1 MLFAQNTVS
10 ELRSY
15 RSPEFSCICSMHFP
29 AFVQTALI
37 TSLFT
42 VLKKG
47 NNKKR
52 TYLLHRHR
60 QDNTAEREY
69 RNRKLTN
76 TAAKC
81 RGHISHSNNHTALP
95 SPHYCS
101 VHLAPAPLALT
112 LYFQD
117 YLCNSLKEN
126 QWHDI
131 VQLQS
136 YTTTSSNILLP
147 CKSMQN
153 QNSCMFLLTTPFQ

>member
-15 RSPEFSCICSMHFP
+15 RSPEFGCICSMHFP
-29 AFVQTALI
+29 AFVQTVLI

-47 NNKKR
+47 SNKKR

-81 RGHISHSNNHTALP
+81 RGHISHSNNHTALL

-153 QNSCMFLLTTPFQ
+153 QNSCMFLLTTSFQ

>member
-1 MLFAQNTVS
+1 
-10 ELRSY
+10 
-15 RSPEFSCICSMHFP
+15 MHFP

-47 NNKKR
+47 SNKKR

-81 RGHISHSNNHTALP
+81 RGHISHSNNHTALL

-101 VHLAPAPLALT
+101 VHLAPAPLALFT
-112 LYFQD
+112 FKTIYVTASKKIND
-117 YLCNSLKEN
+117 M
-126 QWHDI
+126 I
-131 VQLQS
+131 
-136 YTTTSSNILLP
+136 
-147 CKSMQN
+147 
-153 QNSCMFLLTTPFQ
+153 